1 MKKKYCQGMFALTV
15 VYIIIYSV
23 LFSGFHKLDQKELG
37 ITKNSITGKVDY
49 NTVYKAGNYF
59 VGPGVNFL
67 KFPSNYQIINAT
79 LTSTTSVYNNNFILI
94 GWKRIFILLFLL
106 LQN

>member
-1 MKKKYCQGMFALTV
+1 MKKKYCKGMFALTV

-23 LFSGFHKLDQKELG
+23 LISSFQKLDQTELG

-67 KFPSNYQIINAT
+67 RFPSNYQILNAT
-79 LTSTTSVYNNNFILI
+79 LTSTTSVYIINLFLI
-94 GWKRIFILLFLL
+94 GWK
-106 LQN
+106 